1 VGFLYGKPPIQNGC
15 FSDIINS
22 NMRNLII
29 SLMFIPM
36 VSCVSTKEILPGL
49 CHNDRDGAWVCLD
62 QPDIPIQIDPI
73 PEIPLEIQEILDC
86 EEESPL
92 NDKECV
98 MIA

>member
-1 VGFLYGKPPIQNGC
+1 
-15 FSDIINS
+15 
-22 NMRNLII
+22 MRNLII

-36 VSCVSTKEILPGL
+36 VSCVSTTEILPGL
-49 CHNDRDGAWVCLD
+49 CHNDREGAWVWLD

-73 PEIPLEIQEILDC
+73 PEVPLEIQEILDC

-98 MIA
+98 MIAWLRT

>member
-1 VGFLYGKPPIQNGC
+1 
-15 FSDIINS
+15 
-22 NMRNLII
+22 
-29 SLMFIPM
+29 M

-86 EEESPL
+86 EEEHPL

>member
-1 VGFLYGKPPIQNGC
+1 MYGKPPIQNGC
-15 FSDIINS
+15 FPVIINS
-22 NMRNLII
+22 NMKNLII
-29 SLMFIPM
+29 ILMFIPM
-36 VSCVSTKEILPGL
+36 VSCVSTIEILPGL

>member
-1 VGFLYGKPPIQNGC
+1 
-15 FSDIINS
+15 
-22 NMRNLII
+22 MRNLII

-36 VSCVSTKEILPGL
+36 VSCVSTTEILPGL

>member
-1 VGFLYGKPPIQNGC
+1 
-15 FSDIINS
+15 
-22 NMRNLII
+22 MRNLII

-36 VSCVSTKEILPGL
+36 VSCVSTTEILPGL
-49 CHNDRDGAWVCLD
+49 CHNDREGAWVCLD

-73 PEIPLEIQEILDC
+73 PEVPLEIQEILDC

>member
-1 VGFLYGKPPIQNGC
+1 
-15 FSDIINS
+15 
-22 NMRNLII
+22 
-29 SLMFIPM
+29 MFIPM
-36 VSCVSTKEILPGL
+36 VSCVSTTEILPGL
-49 CHNDRDGAWVCLD
+49 CHNDREGAWVCLD

>member
-1 VGFLYGKPPIQNGC
+1 
-15 FSDIINS
+15 
-22 NMRNLII
+22 
-29 SLMFIPM
+29 M
-36 VSCVSTKEILPGL
+36 VSCVSTTEILPGL
-49 CHNDRDGAWVCLD
+49 CHNDGEGAWVCLD

-73 PEIPLEIQEILDC
+73 PEDPLEIQEILDC

>member
-1 VGFLYGKPPIQNGC
+1 
-15 FSDIINS
+15 
-22 NMRNLII
+22 
-29 SLMFIPM
+29 MFIPM
-36 VSCVSTKEILPGL
+36 VSCVSTTAILPGL
-49 CHNDRDGAWVCLD
+49 CHNDREGAWVCLD

-73 PEIPLEIQEILDC
+73 PEVPLEIQEILDC